1 MDKII
6 KRVLNVIDIR
16 TRRPICDETPEEA
29 DEEQTGLLA
38 EDIDPTDD
46 ITEDDF
52 KRIFGPV
59 LNRVIQFPV
68 STPTA

>member
-6 KRVLNVIDIR
+6 RRALNVIDIR
-16 TRRPICDETPEEA
+16 TRRPICNEPEET
-29 DEEQTGLLA
+29 DEEETGLLA

-59 LNRVIQFPV
+59 LNRVIQFP
-68 STPTA
+68 TAHTTA